1 MKRNAAVFILLGL
14 ALSLVPSIVFGF
26 EFSWSS
32 PDEDKSLFYLGQI
45 FGPVGSALPHGTG
58 NALISQLFSV
68 FNIAVLTLGSIVV
81 SYTIV
86 LSTINTAQEGEVMGK
101 KWSSLWIPLR
111 SAVGMAFLLPTASGY
126 SLLQIMMMEVVVYGV
141 AAANQVWA
149 QVVYAFSGS
158 GTGLLGTV
166 EMTDSNPAGYSPSL
180 ATAANKLLESAV
192 CTYVVNN
199 TPECRASMGSNT
211 VSAYQP
217 LNTTDRL
224 AFGVENTANA
234 TVCGSISAGTAP
246 SLAQDV
252 SSWNASNVMAFN
264 MAYNNLGSAA
274 SEIAIGQTPSSSS
287 VIYTAS
293 SVILNNLA
301 STPQARPSLASENEK
316 ALKNGWIFAGS
327 YYFVMISNGNNKVKY
342 PPPTATGAPTG
353 GSLTSACLNKITVA
367 KSNMTSYLALSDPS
381 GGGEGN
387 NQGSLSLPSVETDE
401 NVAQFLDAIT
411 GPLRGAV
418 QDFMLHLTTNDP
430 RGPVASLAG
439 IGEDLLAV
447 AENIWFGMM
456 IASLVAMLIACI
468 MSGMQPACMAVGSI
482 ITVLVPILMAVI
494 MILWVAGGMIG
505 IYLPLVPYLVFT
517 FTALG
522 WVLLVIETIVAAPI
536 VALGLV
542 SPSGEHLGKAAPA
555 VQLVA
560 NVFLRPSLMVIGFAT
575 AAKLAEAMIGMLNYG
590 FFATVD
596 ASVHGIGVF
605 GCIALLTL
613 YAGVAVAIIHE
624 CFSLIHVLPDK
635 IMRWI
640 GGQAEQSQVKQL
652 MQEAKK
658 SAEKGHEIGGELMK
672 GSAGMVTALGKK
684 AKGKGKKK
692 GKGKGEG

>member
-1 MKRNAAVFILLGL
+1 
-14 ALSLVPSIVFGF
+14 
-26 EFSWSS
+26 
-32 PDEDKSLFYLGQI
+32 
-45 FGPVGSALPHGTG
+45 
-58 NALISQLFSV
+58 
-68 FNIAVLTLGSIVV
+68 
-81 SYTIV
+81 
-86 LSTINTAQEGEVMGK
+86 
-101 KWSSLWIPLR
+101 
-111 SAVGMAFLLPTASGY
+111 
-126 SLLQIMMMEVVVYGV
+126 
-141 AAANQVWA
+141 
-149 QVVYAFSGS
+149 
-158 GTGLLGTV
+158 
-166 EMTDSNPAGYSPSL
+166 
-180 ATAANKLLESAV
+180 
-192 CTYVVNN
+192 
-199 TPECRASMGSNT
+199 
-211 VSAYQP
+211 
-217 LNTTDRL
+217 
-224 AFGVENTANA
+224 
-234 TVCGSISAGTAP
+234 
-246 SLAQDV
+246 
-252 SSWNASNVMAFN
+252 
-264 MAYNNLGSAA
+264 
-274 SEIAIGQTPSSSS
+274 
-287 VIYTAS
+287 
-293 SVILNNLA
+293 
-301 STPQARPSLASENEK
+301 
-316 ALKNGWIFAGS
+316 
-327 YYFVMISNGNNKVKY
+327 MISNGNNKVKY

-418 QDFMLHLTTNDP
+418 PDFMLHLTTKDP

-605 GCIALLTL
+605 
-613 YAGVAVAIIHE
+613 
-624 CFSLIHVLPDK
+624 
-635 IMRWI
+635 
-640 GGQAEQSQVKQL
+640 
-652 MQEAKK
+652 
-658 SAEKGHEIGGELMK
+658 
-672 GSAGMVTALGKK
+672 
-684 AKGKGKKK
+684 
-692 GKGKGEG
+692 